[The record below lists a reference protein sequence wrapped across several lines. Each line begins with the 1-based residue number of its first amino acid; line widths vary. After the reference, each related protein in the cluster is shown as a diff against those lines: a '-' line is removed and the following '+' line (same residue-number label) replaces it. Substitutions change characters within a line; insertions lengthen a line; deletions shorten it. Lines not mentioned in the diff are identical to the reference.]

1 MYFTRGTAT
10 LYRTAL
16 RDPRP
21 RPRRGFIFIY
31 LSPVRGRGSLY
42 SVSRMCRVSLSVC
55 GSVCSVES
63 RFSGKHTLKQEVAGA
78 LRNKTHKTTPRK
90 LIHGYPH
97 RRLHSAHALPL

>member
-63 RFSGKHTLKQEVAGA
+63 RENIIIKQEVAGA
-78 LRNKTHKTTPRK
+78 LPNKTHKTTPRK

>member
-63 RFSGKHTLKQEVAGA
+63 RYSGITHGKQEVAGA
-78 LRNKTHKTTPRK
+78 LPRIKHIK
-90 LIHGYPH
+90 LHPVN
-97 RRLHSAHALPL
+97 